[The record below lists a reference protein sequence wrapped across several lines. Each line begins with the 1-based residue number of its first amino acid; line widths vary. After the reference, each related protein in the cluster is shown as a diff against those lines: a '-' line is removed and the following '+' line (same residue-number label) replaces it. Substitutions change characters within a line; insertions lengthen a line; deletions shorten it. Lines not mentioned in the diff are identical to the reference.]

1 MTGDRWH
8 VRAPACSRCYE
19 FELCREG
26 VIYGDVLQVVLPT
39 LATLRLVV
47 YDDQNKMLGHRVL
60 PVVGLRPGYRHICL
74 RNEVNQPLPLAML
87 FVHITVGDYVP
98 ESFAG
103 IFTKQIRFGTSNL
116 YSTCE

>member
-1 MTGDRWH
+1 MI
-8 VRAPACSRCYE
+8 
-19 FELCREG
+19 F
-26 VIYGDVLQVVLPT
+26 GDVLQVVLPT

-103 IFTKQIRFGTSNL
+103 TFTKQVFYDIMFASYVKNMYDSIELSYLSGLTPN
-116 YSTCE
+116 

>member
-1 MTGDRWH
+1 MRLLAVGAT
-8 VRAPACSRCYE
+8 YE
-19 FELCREG
+19 FELYRKD
-26 VIYGDVLQVVLPT
+26 VIDGDVLQVVLPT

-103 IFTKQIRFGTSNL
+103 IFTKQIRFGTGNL